1 VSTYLIA
8 GAGAEVDEQ
17 VRWFGVVPTED
28 EGERIARGETVT
40 FLANA

>member
-1 VSTYLIA
+1 MSTYLIA